1 MTCDIK
7 FRFLLTSGNI
17 SDERMPNNQLDEKSI
32 VYLKNKQKTL
42 RMCISVI
49 VHIIFK
55 IKVRIRV
62 DYVLVTYK

>member
-32 VYLKNKQKTL
+32 VYHKNT
-42 RMCISVI
+42 S
-49 VHIIFK
+49 
-55 IKVRIRV
+55 
-62 DYVLVTYK
+62 YVYFGNCSYNF